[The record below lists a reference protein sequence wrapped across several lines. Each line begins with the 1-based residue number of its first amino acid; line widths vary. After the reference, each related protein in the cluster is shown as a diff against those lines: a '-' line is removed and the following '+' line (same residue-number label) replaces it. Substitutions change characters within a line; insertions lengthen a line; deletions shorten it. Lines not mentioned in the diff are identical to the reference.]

1 MSKVQKMTVGQ
12 IKQRSQQLAYG
23 TLKSDLDIKITPSD
37 DTVDRSM
44 PPFWITDWLL
54 HVLNQP
60 RSFLFTDDNYELTD
74 SERAQ
79 FDAGVTQMRQGIP
92 LAYLTG
98 HQEFW
103 SLDFKVNKHTLI
115 PRPDTEVL
123 VEQVLEWIQAQ
134 TASTT
139 SGKSLPKCL
148 SHPKRLL
155 DLGTGSGCIAISLAH
170 ELQPKN
176 NSEGWQVVALDVS
189 KQALAVAEQNAIH
202 NQVPEVRFIQS
213 SWYEALSDNDALSFD
228 VIVSNPPY
236 IDEQDE
242 HLTSLIAEPI
252 TALTAPD
259 SGLAD
264 ITQIV
269 KGAPKYLKA
278 GGLLAVE
285 HGYDQGSVV
294 RDIFLQKGFE
304 AVQTIQD
311 YGGNE
316 RVTLGQMSLA
326 PN

>member
-1 MSKVQKMTVGQ
+1 
-12 IKQRSQQLAYG
+12 
-23 TLKSDLDIKITPSD
+23 
-37 DTVDRSM
+37 
-44 PPFWITDWLL
+44 
-54 HVLNQP
+54 
-60 RSFLFTDDNYELTD
+60 
-74 SERAQ
+74 
-79 FDAGVTQMRQGIP
+79 
-92 LAYLTG
+92 
-98 HQEFW
+98 
-103 SLDFKVNKHTLI
+103 
-115 PRPDTEVL
+115 
-123 VEQVLEWIQAQ
+123 
-134 TASTT
+134 
-139 SGKSLPKCL
+139 
-148 SHPKRLL
+148 
-155 DLGTGSGCIAISLAH
+155 
-170 ELQPKN
+170 
-176 NSEGWQVVALDVS
+176 
-189 KQALAVAEQNAIH
+189 
-202 NQVPEVRFIQS
+202 
-213 SWYEALSDNDALSFD
+213 DALSFD

-252 TALTAPD
+252 SALTAPD